1 MKLPTFALL
10 ALLLASTAAQA
21 GSLRLTGNKSVAV
34 EISLADTVVAAGD
47 TITMAVRFRPV
58 EGIHIN
64 LQPPLDFKRDTSS
77 GAALAGSLVLPK
89 GEPYLNTNAPVVQR
103 FVVPRGAK
111 PGRLSLNGMLTYF
124 YCSDKEGW
132 CSKYKQP
139 VELSVT
145 VRR

>member
-1 MKLPTFALL
+1 MKLPTIALL
-10 ALLLASTAAQA
+10 ALVLASVPVSA
-21 GSLRLTGNKSVAV
+21 GTVRLTGNKSVTV
-34 EISLADTVVAAGD
+34 EVSLSDSLVLPGDTVTVA
-47 TITMAVRFRPV
+47 MRFRPV

-77 GAALAGSLVLPK
+77 SAALAGTLVLPK
-89 GEPYLNTNAPVVQR
+89 GEPYLNTNSPVVQR

-111 PGRLSLNGMLTYF
+111 PGHLALKGMLTYF

>member
-1 MKLPTFALL
+1 MKLTTFALL
-10 ALLLASTAAQA
+10 ALLLAAVSAEA
-21 GSLRLTGNKSVAV
+21 GLVRLTGNKSVALEV
-34 EISLADTVVAAGD
+34 SLQDTLVAAGD
-47 TITMAVRFRPV
+47 TIAMAVRFRPV

-77 GAALAGSLVLPK
+77 SAALAGGLVLPK

-111 PGRLSLNGMLTYF
+111 PGRLALKGMLTYF